1 MTDPYNMRSEY
12 KTISLLSI
20 GFALLNLDR
29 WVIAPLFPV
38 MMKDLGFDYQDLG
51 LIIGSTALTWGAA
64 SFVIGSLSDK
74 IGRRKILIP
83 SLILLSLFSGITGL
97 AVGLIS
103 MLLLRGILGVFEGAY
118 VPTAFATV
126 KDVSHPKRTGM
137 NMGILGFGAAIAM
150 GLAPIVATQLLP
162 GVPSW
167 HWVFVLV
174 SIPGLIVA
182 FLLFRTVR
190 DPDYTISAE
199 NERPKSSLR
208 DVLKYQNIRLAVVAM
223 CGVMACLFVL
233 SAMLPNYLTDYL
245 NMSLEQMGF
254 VAAGPGFG
262 GALGA
267 FLVPSLSDRY
277 GRKPVLIISLIIA
290 AILVFAFSRIGAD
303 PLFLF
308 ATLFAAAG
316 LVTGSLTMLDGPIAT
331 ETVPPAMIGAA
342 TGIIIGVGE
351 IFGGGIAPIIS
362 GAVAEQFGIS
372 NVPFIA
378 LVGLLGSIVCSL
390 FIRETAPVRLKN
402 ERLEAL

>member
-1 MTDPYNMRSEY
+1 MTEPSNRRSEY
-12 KTISLLSI
+12 KTITLLSI

-64 SFVIGSLSDK
+64 SFFIGSLSDK

-83 SLILLSLFSGITGL
+83 SLVLLSLFSGITGL
-97 AVGLIS
+97 AVGLVS
-103 MLLLRGILGVFEGAY
+103 MLFLRGVLGIFEGAY

-126 KDVSHPKRTGM
+126 KDVSHPARTGM

-162 GVPSW
+162 NVPSW

-182 FLLFRTVR
+182 FLLYRTVR
-190 DPDYTISAE
+190 DPDYATAADEQPS
-199 NERPKSSLR
+199 SSLR
-208 DVLKYQNIRLAVVAM
+208 DVLKYRNIRLAVAAM

-245 NMSLEQMGF
+245 GMSLEQMGF

-267 FLVPSLSDRY
+267 FMVPSVSDRY
-277 GRKPVLIISLIIA
+277 GRKPVLIVSLLVA
-290 AILVFAFSRIGAD
+290 AILVFAFSRIAAE
-303 PLFLF
+303 PFLLFV
-308 ATLFAAAG
+308 TLFGAAG

-362 GAVAEQFGIS
+362 GSVVGAVRDFQYSICCPDWI
-372 NVPFIA
+372 NWQYYMQPFHPRN
-378 LVGLLGSIVCSL
+378 CSG
-390 FIRETAPVRLKN
+390 
-402 ERLEAL
+402 

>member
-1 MTDPYNMRSEY
+1 MTHKKYEY
-12 KTISLLSI
+12 KTITLLSL

-38 MMKDLGFDYQDLG
+38 MMKDLGFSYQDLG
-51 LIIGSTALTWGAA
+51 MIIGSTALTWGAA
-64 SFVIGSLSDK
+64 SFFMGSLSDR

-103 MLLLRGILGVFEGAY
+103 MLFLRGVLGVFEGAY

-126 KDVSHPKRTGM
+126 KDVSKPKRVGM

-162 GVPSW
+162 KVPSW

-182 FLLFRTVR
+182 FLLYRTVK
-190 DPDYTISAE
+190 DPNYEKLETQ
-199 NERPKSSLR
+199 NLNSSLK
-208 DVLKYQNIRLAVVAM
+208 DVLKYRNIKLAVVAM

-245 NMSLEQMGF
+245 KMGMEQMGF
-254 VAAGPGFG
+254 IAAGPGFG

-267 FLVPSLSDRY
+267 FFIPSLSDRF
-277 GRKPVLIISLIIA
+277 GRKPVLIISLFIA
-290 AILVFAFSRIGAD
+290 AILIYIFSLIGAE

-308 ATLFAAAG
+308 LTLFVAAG
-316 LVTGSLTMLDGPIAT
+316 LTTGSLTMLDGPIAT

-351 IFGGGIAPIIS
+351 IFGGGIAPVIS
-362 GAVAEQFGIS
+362 GAIAEKFGIES
-372 NVPFIA
+372 IPYVA
-378 LVGLLGSIVCSL
+378 LVGLIGSIICSF
-390 FIRETAPVRLKN
+390 FINETAPAKQKLSD
-402 ERLEAL
+402 

>member
-1 MTDPYNMRSEY
+1 MSQPHNRKYEYN
-12 KTISLLSI
+12 TITLLSI

-51 LIIGSTALTWGAA
+51 MIVGSTALTWGAA
-64 SFVIGSLSDK
+64 SFFMGSLSDK
-74 IGRRKILIP
+74 IGRRKILVP
-83 SLILLSLFSGITGL
+83 SLILLSLFSGVTGL
-97 AVGLIS
+97 AIGLIS
-103 MLLLRGILGVFEGAY
+103 MLFLRGVLGVFEGAY

-126 KDVSHPKRTGM
+126 KDVSHPSRTGM

-162 GVPSW
+162 NVPSW

-182 FLLFRTVR
+182 FLLYRIVK
-190 DPDYTISAE
+190 DPDYSTT
-199 NERPKSSLR
+199 ERTEKVQSSLK
-208 DVLKYQNIRLAVVAM
+208 DVLKYRNIKLAMLAM

-245 NMSLEQMGF
+245 NMGMEQMGF
-254 VAAGPGFG
+254 IAAGPGFG
-262 GALGA
+262 GAVGA
-267 FLVPSLSDRY
+267 FLVPSLSDRF
-277 GRKPVLIISLIIA
+277 GRKPVLIVSLVLA
-290 AILVFAFSRIGAD
+290 AILVYSFSFIGVE
-303 PLFLF
+303 PFLLFI
-308 ATLFAAAG
+308 TLFGAAG

-331 ETVPPAMIGAA
+331 ETVPPTMIGAA

-362 GAVAEQFGIS
+362 GSVAERFGIAS
-372 NVPFIA
+372 IPYVA
-378 LVGLLGSIVCSL
+378 LIGLIGSIICSF
-390 FIRETAPVRLKN
+390 FIVETAPIKINKV
-402 ERLEAL
+402 